1 MPSEASPQQVSWR
14 LHLTAPRAEVYRM
27 LATETGRAC
36 FWAEAATE
44 ADGVIT
50 WRFPN
55 GLTNTTKVIERY
67 PPAKFVVEY
76 LGGTTA
82 TFELADDGAGGTDLT
97 LNDIG
102 VPKEHL
108 LDVSAGWVSVLLA
121 LKAAVDFGV
130 DLRSHDQRRTW
141 DTGFVDN

>member
-1 MPSEASPQQVSWR
+1 
-14 LHLTAPRAEVYRM
+14 M
-27 LATETGRAC
+27 LATDTGRAR
-36 FWAEAATE
+36 FWAEAAME
-44 ADGVIT
+44 EEGVIT

-55 GLTNTTKVIERY
+55 GLADTTTVIEHH

-97 LNDIG
+97 LSDIG

-130 DLRSHDQRRTW
+130 SCRNQWHRQQHEQDCDALHSSDALAQHDCR
-141 DTGFVDN
+141 